1 MPNKFGSINLVKSDK
16 GETVER
22 VINWLLSIGRILV
35 IVTELVALGAFLW
48 RFGLDQQLIDLHSKI
63 KQKQAIVEAFKK
75 NEEEYRNLQD
85 RLSIAASFADSSQ
98 KKLNVYSEILQLAP
112 EGIAFTQLSK
122 SSNTLSMEM
131 NVNSVSALSSFV
143 AALKSNPNIES
154 ISIDKIETKT
164 NKAVILVGISAE
176 IKAIQNKYA
185 TQIQ

>member
-85 RLSIAASFADSSQ
+85 RLSIAASFARAGPRHSSSV
-98 KKLNVYSEILQLAP
+98 LNLP
-112 EGIAFTQLSK
+112 
-122 SSNTLSMEM
+122 M
-131 NVNSVSALSSFV
+131 
-143 AALKSNPNIES
+143 
-154 ISIDKIETKT
+154 
-164 NKAVILVGISAE
+164 
-176 IKAIQNKYA
+176 
-185 TQIQ
+185 